1 MVMVMLDIVA
11 TIIDVIIILV
21 CETRIDLH
29 FVEQILNDDSRL
41 MFHHDLF
48 GLVIKLLEQHI
59 PIIYEWLIN
68 LAGDLLRTQ
77 LRTRISL
84 L

>member
-1 MVMVMLDIVA
+1 MVMLDIVA

-59 PIIYEWLIN
+59 PIIYE
-68 LAGDLLRTQ
+68 
-77 LRTRISL
+77 
-84 L
+84 